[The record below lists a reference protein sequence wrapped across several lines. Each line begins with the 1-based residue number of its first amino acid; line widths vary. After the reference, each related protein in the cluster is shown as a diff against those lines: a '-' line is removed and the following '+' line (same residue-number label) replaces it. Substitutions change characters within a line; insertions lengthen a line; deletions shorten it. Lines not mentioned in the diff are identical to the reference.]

1 MNNKRFENKVV
12 SVIGAADGIREV
24 VFKKFD
30 EDVFF
35 GKGVEFE
42 YISRLYAAKRL
53 YNKYSFN
60 KTQIQ

>member
-24 VFKKFD
+24 VFNKLD
-30 EDVFF
+30 EDIFF
-35 GKGVEFE
+35 CKGVELE

-53 YNKYSFN
+53 YHKYSYS
-60 KTQIQ
+60 KPQIQ